1 MSEQQL
7 WAPSM
12 RCAIGGDLD
21 THSISGTTMRRLAAL
36 SASAFA
42 FAATL
47 GAASAAD
54 LAVKAPPPIPVID
67 WSGFYVGGEIGGQ
80 SSRIDLSNPTL
91 GTVGFRPDHDS
102 FALGAF
108 IGAQRQFGALVVGVE
123 GGYLAGF
130 FNANLVPPGNGP
142 TTALSI
148 FFNPNGT
155 GTAYAKMQ
163 DIWSGGARIGWA
175 GGNLMAYVTGGFASG
190 SFKFSAENI
199 APSPPAS
206 EQATARPDG
215 GYIGGGID
223 WAANNAWII
232 GAEFRHYAFGAKTVT
247 ATVVQAAPF
256 TETVRI
262 APSTDVAVVRV
273 SYKFG
278 WPIY

>member
-1 MSEQQL
+1 L
-7 WAPSM
+7 GI
-12 RCAIGGDLD
+12 IGGQNVGTTNLAGHYALRIGADLD
-21 THSISGTTMRRLAAL
+21 TLHRFFAAF

-42 FAATL
+42 IAVTL
-47 GAASAAD
+47 GAAPAAD
-54 LAVKAPPPIPVID
+54 LAVKAPPPVPIID

-80 SSRIDLSNPTL
+80 SSKIDLSNPTL

-108 IGAQRQFGALVVGVE
+108 LGAQRQFGSLVVGVE

-130 FNANLVPPGNGP
+130 FNANLGP
-142 TTALSI
+142 ITALSI
-148 FFNPNGT
+148 FVNPNGT

-163 DIWSGGARIGWA
+163 DIWSGGARLGWV

-190 SFKFSAENI
+190 SFRFNAENI

-223 WAANNAWII
+223 WPANNNWII
-232 GAEFRHYAFGAKTVT
+232 GAEFRHYAFGAKIVT
-247 ATVVQAAPF
+247 ATVSQTTPF

-278 WPIY
+278 WPFH